1 MAEISISRTTVS
13 TVFTTGTSYEAVD
26 VWVKAPGQT
35 VFSFSTEFWNTFT
48 TASTTSSTTAST
60 TSSSTTS
67 STSTTDS
74 SSTTSSRVSPSL
86 INATQSA
93 ESDGN
98 SGLSSGTVAGIAI
111 ACAVAGLIMGII
123 LGIFL
128 FRQRRRQG
136 SGDRSRGGE
145 YDSQEKPLQS
155 HISTDRLQLDQFLL
169 DPTPDAE
176 IRTELRSLS
185 QLLQQHVENNYHSLP
200 VSRNVDILSAEL
212 ARLGV
217 GQGDTL
223 KADTLASLALN
234 PRSRCSAIQ
243 HIIASVTFA
252 SVTLDAISPLSLL
265 PQAVSSFASLIPATE
280 SFRGNSDGEQ
290 SSLVNDIANT
300 DTYVIITAVNA
311 AFTRW
316 RQLSAFL
323 LHPSRSDRTPLVP
336 SEDVSTRQ
344 AQRLAEALNVFL
356 EPFVAGD
363 RDDRYEQEN
372 HLREV
377 IVECATFGYLLFS
390 QPSEYRF
397 RFEDGM
403 NANHIIVFPGV
414 DRISDED
421 GHRYPSM
428 IQPVVTPVVES
439 F

>member
-1 MAEISISRTTVS
+1 MAEISISQTTVS
-13 TVFTTGTSYEAVD
+13 TVFTKGTSYEAVD
-26 VWVKAPGQT
+26 VWTRAPGQT
-35 VFSFSTEFWNTFT
+35 VFSFSTEFWNSFT
-48 TASTTSSTTAST
+48 TTST

-74 SSTTSSRVSPSL
+74 SSTSSSRVSPSL
-86 INATQSA
+86 MNATQSV

-98 SGLSSGTVAGIAI
+98 LGLSSGAVAGIAI
-111 ACAVAGLIMGII
+111 ACAVAGLIMGTI

-128 FRQRRRQG
+128 FRQRRRRG
-136 SGDRSRGGE
+136 LGDRSRGGE

-185 QLLQQHVENNYHSLP
+185 QLLQQHVENNYHNLP
-200 VSRNVDILSAEL
+200 VSRNVDVLSAEL
-212 ARLGV
+212 VHLGV

-223 KADTLASLALN
+223 LADTLASLALS
-234 PRSRCSAIQ
+234 PRSRYSAIQ

-252 SVTLDAISPLSLL
+252 SVTLDGTSPLSLL
-265 PQAVSSFASLIPATE
+265 PQPVSSFVSLIPATE
-280 SFRGNSDGEQ
+280 SFRGNSD
-290 SSLVNDIANT
+290 
-300 DTYVIITAVNA
+300 AVDA

-336 SEDVSTRQ
+336 SEDVSTHQ
-344 AQRLAEALNVFL
+344 AQRLAEALNIFL

-363 RDDRYEQEN
+363 REDRYEQEN

-397 RFEDGM
+397 RFEDGV
-403 NANHIIVFPGV
+403 NPNHIIVFPGL

-421 GHRYPSM
+421 GHRHPSM
-428 IQPVVTPVVES
+428 TQAVVTPVVES

>member
-1 MAEISISRTTVS
+1 MADISISRTTVS
-13 TVFTTGTSYEAVD
+13 TVFTRGTSYEAVD
-26 VWVKAPGQT
+26 VWTRAPGQAE
-35 VFSFSTEFWNTFT
+35 FSFSTEFWNSFT
-48 TASTTSSTTAST
+48 TTPT

-74 SSTTSSRVSPSL
+74 SSTSSSRVSPSL
-86 INATQSA
+86 IHATQSV

-98 SGLSSGTVAGIAI
+98 SGLSSGAVAGIAI
-111 ACAVAGLIMGII
+111 ACAVAGLILGTV

-128 FRQRRRQG
+128 FRQQRRQG
-136 SGDRSRGGE
+136 LGDRSRGSE

-185 QLLQQHVENNYHSLP
+185 QLLQQHVENNYHNLP
-200 VSRNVDILSAEL
+200 VSHSVDALSAEL
-212 ARLGV
+212 VHLGV
-217 GQGDTL
+217 DQSDTL
-223 KADTLASLALN
+223 LADRLASLALT
-234 PRSRCSAIQ
+234 PRSRYSAIQ

-252 SVTLDAISPLSLL
+252 SVTLDGTSPLSLL
-265 PQAVSSFASLIPATE
+265 PQPISSFASLIPATE
-280 SFRGNSDGEQ
+280 SFRGNSD
-290 SSLVNDIANT
+290 
-300 DTYVIITAVNA
+300 AVDA

-316 RQLSAFL
+316 RQLSTFL

-336 SEDVSTRQ
+336 SEDVSTHQ

-377 IVECATFGYLLFS
+377 IVECATFGYLLLS
-390 QPSEYRF
+390 QPSEYRL
-397 RFEDGM
+397 RFEDGVKP
-403 NANHIIVFPGV
+403 NHIIVFPGV

-421 GHRYPSM
+421 GHRHPSM
-428 IQPVVTPVVES
+428 TQLIVTPVVES